1 MSIGPLN
8 LQNSQ
13 ASTSLSTREIRSKVW
28 EEKKGEDMSLST
40 GTSAAASITTF
51 DFVQENVAYFCDDD
65 LLHQA
70 LIESCKKKKL

>member
-1 MSIGPLN
+1 
-8 LQNSQ
+8 
-13 ASTSLSTREIRSKVW
+13 
-28 EEKKGEDMSLST
+28 MSLST

-70 LIESCKKKKL
+70 LIESCKKKKLW